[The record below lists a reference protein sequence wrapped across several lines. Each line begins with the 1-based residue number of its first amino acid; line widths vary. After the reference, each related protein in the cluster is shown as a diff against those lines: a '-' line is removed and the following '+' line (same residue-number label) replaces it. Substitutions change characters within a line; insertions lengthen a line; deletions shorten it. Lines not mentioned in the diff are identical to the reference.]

1 MLGLILL
8 ILRSKEDC
16 KPFAVFFINLHM
28 AEFFIIGICVILLI
42 SYIFDITSKFTKV
55 PSVIFLLALGWS
67 LNQVGGLFNII
78 IPNLNVILPILG
90 TVGLI
95 LIVLEGSLELELNR
109 KTKGVVIKSALIAF
123 FPLVIIAVGF
133 AIFLQMEWDI
143 PFKQSLINIIP
154 FCVISSS
161 IAIPSAINL
170 SHEKRQFVTYESSLS
185 DIIGVIFFNFAT
197 FGTAI
202 TLSGAFYF
210 SGQFL
215 LMILISIVASLVL
228 AFLLAKIDH
237 HIKYGPIIILNI
249 LIYQIS
255 KIYHLPALIFI
266 LFFGLVLGNID
277 ELKNLKML
285 RKFEF
290 TKLNREVKHFKDVVI
305 EATFIVRTLFFIV
318 FGFVLKTDDI
328 INKDSLV
335 WSVSIVISIYLL
347 RAFFLKIGKMDLQP
361 LFYIAPR
368 GLITVLLF
376 LSITPKDRFPYLN
389 ESVVIQVILITT
401 FIMMIGLI
409 FEKKIKTEVVKPT
422 NAELESEIA
431 E

>member
-1 MLGLILL
+1 
-8 ILRSKEDC
+8 
-16 KPFAVFFINLHM
+16 M
-28 AEFFIIGICVILLI
+28 AELFIIGICVILLI
-42 SYIFDITSKFTKV
+42 SYLFDISTKFTKI
-55 PSVIFLLALGWS
+55 PSVILLLATGWL
-67 LNQVGGLFNII
+67 LNQVGGLFEVIV
-78 IPNLNVILPILG
+78 PNLNVILPILG
-90 TVGLI
+90 TIGLI

-109 KTKGVVIKSALIAF
+109 STLGVVKKSVIIALL
-123 FPLVIIAVGF
+123 PLIVIAVGF
-133 AIFLQMEWDI
+133 SVFLHYEWGI
-143 PFKQSLINIIP
+143 SFKQGLINIIP

-170 SHEKRQFVTYESSLS
+170 TKDKRQFITYESSLS

-202 TLSGAFYF
+202 TVSGAFHF
-210 SGQFL
+210 GGQFL
-215 LMILISIVASLVL
+215 LMLLISVVASLVL

-249 LIYQIS
+249 LIYQVS

-266 LFFGLVLGNID
+266 LFFGLVLGNVD
-277 ELKNLKML
+277 ELRNVKLLKNF
-285 RKFEF
+285 RF
-290 TKLNREVKHFKDVVI
+290 TKLTREVQHFKDVVI

-318 FGFVLKTDDI
+318 FGYVLKTEDI
-328 INKDSLV
+328 INQNSLV
-335 WSVSIVISIYLL
+335 WSLSIVVAIYVL
-347 RAFFLKIGKMDLQP
+347 RAIFLKLGKMEMQP

-376 LSITPKDRFPYLN
+376 LSITPKQRFPYLN

-401 FIMMIGLI
+401 FIMMIGLL
-409 FEKKIKTEVVKPT
+409 FEKNGKP
-422 NAELESEIA
+422 EILKHPYFLKDKSSQ

>member
-1 MLGLILL
+1 
-8 ILRSKEDC
+8 
-16 KPFAVFFINLHM
+16 M
-28 AEFFIIGICVILLI
+28 AELFIIGICVVLLI
-42 SYIFDITSKFTKV
+42 SYLFDITTKFTKI
-55 PSVIFLLALGWS
+55 PSVILLLAVGWL

-78 IPNLNVILPILG
+78 VPNLNVILPILG

-109 KTKGVVIKSALIAF
+109 STKEVVKKSAVIALV
-123 FPLVIIAVGF
+123 PLVIIAIGF
-133 AIFLQMEWDI
+133 SLFLNYEWGI
-143 PFKQSLINIIP
+143 SFKQSLINIIP
-154 FCVISSS
+154 FCIISSS

-170 SHEKRQFVTYESSLS
+170 SKDKRQFITYESSLS

-202 TLSGAFYF
+202 TLSGVFHFA
-210 SGQFL
+210 GQFL
-215 LMILISIVASLVL
+215 LMLLISLVSSLVL

-277 ELKNLKML
+277 ELRHLKIL
-285 RKFEF
+285 RNVRF

-318 FGFVLKTDDI
+318 FGFVLKTEDI
-328 INKDSLV
+328 INQDSLV
-335 WSVSIVISIYLL
+335 WSISIVVAIYIL
-347 RAFFLKIGKMDLQP
+347 RAIFLKLGKMDLQP

-376 LSITPKDRFPYLN
+376 LSITPQQRFPYLN

-401 FIMMIGLI
+401 FIMMIGLL
-409 FEKKIKTEVVKPT
+409 FEKKVKPEMLRFPNFRKEKT
-422 NAELESEIA
+422 SE

>member
-1 MLGLILL
+1 
-8 ILRSKEDC
+8 
-16 KPFAVFFINLHM
+16 M
-28 AEFFIIGICVILLI
+28 AELFIIGICVVLLI
-42 SYIFDITSKFTKV
+42 SYLFDITTKFTKI
-55 PSVIFLLALGWS
+55 PSVILLLAVGWL

-78 IPNLNVILPILG
+78 VPNLNVILPILG

-109 KTKGVVIKSALIAF
+109 STKDVVKKSAVIALV
-123 FPLVIIAVGF
+123 PLVIIAIGF
-133 AIFLQMEWDI
+133 SLFLNYEWGI
-143 PFKQSLINIIP
+143 SFKQSLINIIP
-154 FCVISSS
+154 FCIISSS

-170 SHEKRQFVTYESSLS
+170 SKDKRQFITYESSLS

-202 TLSGAFYF
+202 TLSGVFHFA
-210 SGQFL
+210 GQFL
-215 LMILISIVASLVL
+215 LMLLISLVSSLVL

-277 ELKNLKML
+277 ELRHLKIL
-285 RKFEF
+285 RNVRF

-318 FGFVLKTDDI
+318 FGFVLKTEDI
-328 INKDSLV
+328 INQDSLV
-335 WSVSIVISIYLL
+335 WSLSIVVAIYIL
-347 RAFFLKIGKMDLQP
+347 RAIFLKLGKMDLQL

-376 LSITPKDRFPYLN
+376 LSITPQQRFPYLN

-401 FIMMIGLI
+401 FIMMIGLL
-409 FEKKIKTEVVKPT
+409 FEKKVKPEMLRFPNFRKEKT
-422 NAELESEIA
+422 SE

>member
-1 MLGLILL
+1 
-8 ILRSKEDC
+8 
-16 KPFAVFFINLHM
+16 M
-28 AEFFIIGICVILLI
+28 AELFIIGICVVLLI
-42 SYIFDITSKFTKV
+42 SYLFDITTKFTKI
-55 PSVIFLLALGWS
+55 PSVILLLAVGWL

-78 IPNLNVILPILG
+78 VPNLNVILPILG

-109 KTKGVVIKSALIAF
+109 STKEVVKKSAVIALV
-123 FPLVIIAVGF
+123 PLVIIAIGF
-133 AIFLQMEWDI
+133 SLFLNYEWGI
-143 PFKQSLINIIP
+143 SFKQSLINIIP
-154 FCVISSS
+154 FCIISSS

-170 SHEKRQFVTYESSLS
+170 SKEKRQFITYESSLS

-202 TLSGAFYF
+202 TLSGVFHFA
-210 SGQFL
+210 GQFL
-215 LMILISIVASLVL
+215 LMLLISLVSSLVL

-277 ELKNLKML
+277 ELRHLKIL
-285 RKFEF
+285 RNVRF

-318 FGFVLKTDDI
+318 FGFVLKTEDI
-328 INKDSLV
+328 INQDSLV
-335 WSVSIVISIYLL
+335 WSLSIVVAIYIL
-347 RAFFLKIGKMDLQP
+347 RAIFLKLGKMDLQP

-376 LSITPKDRFPYLN
+376 LSITPQQRFPYLN

-401 FIMMIGLI
+401 FIMMIGLL
-409 FEKKIKTEVVKPT
+409 FEKKVKPEMLRFPNFRKEKT
-422 NAELESEIA
+422 SE

>member
-1 MLGLILL
+1 
-8 ILRSKEDC
+8 
-16 KPFAVFFINLHM
+16 M
-28 AEFFIIGICVILLI
+28 AEMFIIGICVILLI

-55 PSVIFLLALGWS
+55 PSVIFLLATGWL

-90 TVGLI
+90 TIGLI

-109 KTKGVVIKSALIAF
+109 STQSVIKKSALIALL
-123 FPLVIIAVGF
+123 PLVIIAIGF
-133 AIFLQMEWDI
+133 SLFLYYEWDV

-154 FCVISSS
+154 FCIISSS

-170 SHEKRQFVTYESSLS
+170 TKDKRQFITYESSLS
-185 DIIGVIFFNFAT
+185 DIIGVVFFNFAT

-202 TLSGAFYF
+202 TLSGAFHF
-210 SGQFL
+210 VGQFM
-215 LMILISIVASLVL
+215 LMLLISLVASLVL

-249 LIYQIS
+249 LIYEIS

-266 LFFGLVLGNID
+266 LFFGLILGNID
-277 ELKNLKML
+277 ELKHLKFL
-285 RKFEF
+285 RNVRF
-290 TKLNREVKHFKDVVI
+290 TKLNSEVKHFKDVVV

-318 FGFVLKTDDI
+318 FGFVLKTEDI
-328 INKDSLV
+328 INTDSLV
-335 WSVSIVISIYLL
+335 WSISIVIAIYLL
-347 RAFFLKIGKMDLQP
+347 RGIFLKLGKMDMQP

-376 LSITPKDRFPYLN
+376 LSITPEDRFPYLN
-389 ESVVIQVILITT
+389 ESVVIQVILLTT
-401 FIMMIGLI
+401 FIMMIGLV
-409 FEKKIKTEVVKPT
+409 FEKKVTPEMLRFSNFKKDRHPE
-422 NAELESEIA
+422 E
-431 E
+431 

>member
-1 MLGLILL
+1 
-8 ILRSKEDC
+8 
-16 KPFAVFFINLHM
+16 M
-28 AEFFIIGICVILLI
+28 AEMFIIGICVILLI

-55 PSVIFLLALGWS
+55 PSVIFLLATGWL

-90 TVGLI
+90 TIGLI

-109 KTKGVVIKSALIAF
+109 STQSVIKKSALIALL
-123 FPLVIIAVGF
+123 PLVIIAIGF
-133 AIFLQMEWDI
+133 SLFLFYEWDV

-154 FCVISSS
+154 FCIISSS

-170 SHEKRQFVTYESSLS
+170 TKDKRQFITYESSLS
-185 DIIGVIFFNFAT
+185 DIIGVVFFNFAT

-202 TLSGAFYF
+202 TLSGAFHF
-210 SGQFL
+210 VGQFM
-215 LMILISIVASLVL
+215 LMLLISLVASLVL

-249 LIYQIS
+249 LIYEIS

-266 LFFGLVLGNID
+266 LFFGLILGNID
-277 ELKNLKML
+277 ELKHLKFL
-285 RKFEF
+285 RNVRF
-290 TKLNREVKHFKDVVI
+290 TKLNSEVKHFKDVVV

-318 FGFVLKTDDI
+318 FGFVLKTEDI
-328 INKDSLV
+328 INTDSLV
-335 WSVSIVISIYLL
+335 WSISIVIAIYLL
-347 RAFFLKIGKMDLQP
+347 RAIFLKLGKMDMQP

-376 LSITPKDRFPYLN
+376 LSITPEDRFPYLN

-401 FIMMIGLI
+401 FIMMIGLV
-409 FEKKIKTEVVKPT
+409 FEKKVTPEMLRFSNFKKDRD
-422 NAELESEIA
+422 AEE
-431 E
+431 

>member
-1 MLGLILL
+1 M
-8 ILRSKEDC
+8 
-16 KPFAVFFINLHM
+16 
-28 AEFFIIGICVILLI
+28 FIIGICLVLLV
-42 SYIFDITSKFTKV
+42 SYLFDITSKFTKV
-55 PSVIFLLALGWS
+55 PSVIFLLATGWL

-90 TVGLI
+90 TIGLI

-109 KTKGVVIKSALIAF
+109 STQSVVKKSALIAL
-123 FPLVIIAVGF
+123 FPLVIIAIGF
-133 AIFLQMEWDI
+133 SLFLNLEWEI

-154 FCVISSS
+154 FCIISSS

-170 SHEKRQFVTYESSLS
+170 SKEKRQFITYESSLS

-202 TLSGAFYF
+202 TLTGAFHF
-210 SGQFL
+210 AGQFM
-215 LMILISIVASLVL
+215 LMLLISLVASLVL

-266 LFFGLVLGNID
+266 LFFGLILGNID
-277 ELKNLKML
+277 ELKGVKFLK
-285 RKFEF
+285 KFSF
-290 TKLNREVKHFKDVVI
+290 TKLNKEVKHFKDVVV

-318 FGFVLKTDDI
+318 FGFVLKTEDI
-328 INKDSLV
+328 INEDSLV
-335 WSVSIVISIYLL
+335 WSLSIVISIYVF
-347 RAFFLKIGKMDLQP
+347 RAIFLKLGKMDMQP

-389 ESVVIQVILITT
+389 ESVVIQVILLTT
-401 FIMMIGLI
+401 FVMMIGLI
-409 FEKKIKTEVVKPT
+409 FEKKAKPDFLGFPSFRKDK
-422 NAELESEIA
+422 NSEK
-431 E
+431 

>member
-1 MLGLILL
+1 
-8 ILRSKEDC
+8 
-16 KPFAVFFINLHM
+16 M
-28 AEFFIIGICVILLI
+28 AELFIIGICVILLI
-42 SYIFDITSKFTKV
+42 SYLFDISTKFTKI
-55 PSVIFLLALGWS
+55 PSVILLLATGWL
-67 LNQVGGLFNII
+67 LNQVGGLFEII
-78 IPNLNVILPILG
+78 VPNLNVILPILG
-90 TVGLI
+90 TIGLI

-109 KTKGVVIKSALIAF
+109 STIGVVKKSVIIALL
-123 FPLVIIAVGF
+123 PLIVIAVGF
-133 AIFLQMEWDI
+133 SVFLHYEWGI
-143 PFKQSLINIIP
+143 SFKQGLINIIP

-170 SHEKRQFVTYESSLS
+170 TKSKRQFITYESSLS

-202 TLSGAFYF
+202 TLSGALHFG
-210 SGQFL
+210 GQFL
-215 LMILISIVASLVL
+215 LMLLISVVASLVL

-249 LIYQIS
+249 LIYQVS

-266 LFFGLVLGNID
+266 LFFGLVLGNVD
-277 ELKNLKML
+277 ELRNVKLLKNF
-285 RKFEF
+285 RF
-290 TKLNREVKHFKDVVI
+290 TKLTREVKHFKDVVI

-318 FGFVLKTDDI
+318 FGYVLKTEDI
-328 INKDSLV
+328 INQNSLV
-335 WSVSIVISIYLL
+335 WSLSIVVAIYVL
-347 RAFFLKIGKMDLQP
+347 RAIFLKLGKMEMQP

-376 LSITPKDRFPYLN
+376 LSITPKQRFPYLN

-401 FIMMIGLI
+401 FIMMIGLL
-409 FEKKIKTEVVKPT
+409 FEKNGKP
-422 NAELESEIA
+422 EILKLPYFLKDKSSQ

>member
-1 MLGLILL
+1 
-8 ILRSKEDC
+8 
-16 KPFAVFFINLHM
+16 M
-28 AEFFIIGICVILLI
+28 AELFIIGICVVLLI
-42 SYIFDITSKFTKV
+42 SYLFDITTKFTKI
-55 PSVIFLLALGWS
+55 PSVILLLAVGWL

-78 IPNLNVILPILG
+78 VPNLNVILPILG

-109 KTKGVVIKSALIAF
+109 STKEVVKKSAVIALV
-123 FPLVIIAVGF
+123 PLVIIAVGF
-133 AIFLQMEWDI
+133 SLFLNYEWRI
-143 PFKQSLINIIP
+143 SFKQSLINIIP
-154 FCVISSS
+154 FCIISSS

-170 SHEKRQFVTYESSLS
+170 SKEKRQFITYESSLS

-202 TLSGAFYF
+202 TLSGAFHF
-210 SGQFL
+210 AGQFL
-215 LMILISIVASLVL
+215 LMLLISLVSSLVL

-237 HIKYGPIIILNI
+237 HIKYGPTIILNI

-266 LFFGLVLGNID
+266 LFFGLVLGNIH
-277 ELKNLKML
+277 ELRHLKIL
-285 RKFEF
+285 RNVRF

-318 FGFVLKTDDI
+318 FGFVLKTEDI
-328 INKDSLV
+328 INQDSLV
-335 WSVSIVISIYLL
+335 WSLSIVVAIYIL
-347 RAFFLKIGKMDLQP
+347 RAIFLKLGKMDLQP
-361 LFYIAPR
+361 LFYIAPL

-376 LSITPKDRFPYLN
+376 LSITPQQRFPYLN

-401 FIMMIGLI
+401 FIMMIGLL
-409 FEKKIKTEVVKPT
+409 FEKKVKPEMLRFPNFRKEKT
-422 NAELESEIA
+422 SE

>member
-1 MLGLILL
+1 M
-8 ILRSKEDC
+8 
-16 KPFAVFFINLHM
+16 V
-28 AEFFIIGICVILLI
+28 LLI
-42 SYIFDITSKFTKV
+42 SYLFDITTKFTKI
-55 PSVIFLLALGWS
+55 PSVILLLAVGWL

-78 IPNLNVILPILG
+78 VPNLNVILPILG

-109 KTKGVVIKSALIAF
+109 STKEVVKKSAVIALV
-123 FPLVIIAVGF
+123 PLVIIAIGF
-133 AIFLQMEWDI
+133 SLFLNYEWGI
-143 PFKQSLINIIP
+143 SFKQSLINIIP
-154 FCVISSS
+154 FCIISSS

-170 SHEKRQFVTYESSLS
+170 SKDKRQFITYESSLS

-202 TLSGAFYF
+202 TLSGVFHFA
-210 SGQFL
+210 GQFL
-215 LMILISIVASLVL
+215 LMLLISLVSSLVL

-277 ELKNLKML
+277 KLRHLKIL
-285 RKFEF
+285 RNVRF

-318 FGFVLKTDDI
+318 FGFVLKTEDI
-328 INKDSLV
+328 INQDSLV
-335 WSVSIVISIYLL
+335 WSLSIVVAIYIL
-347 RAFFLKIGKMDLQP
+347 RAIFLKLGKMDLQP

-376 LSITPKDRFPYLN
+376 LSITPQQRFPYLN

-401 FIMMIGLI
+401 FIMMIGLL
-409 FEKKIKTEVVKPT
+409 FEKKVKPEMLRFPNFRKEKT
-422 NAELESEIA
+422 SE

>member
-1 MLGLILL
+1 
-8 ILRSKEDC
+8 
-16 KPFAVFFINLHM
+16 M
-28 AEFFIIGICVILLI
+28 AELFIIGICVVLLI
-42 SYIFDITSKFTKV
+42 SYLFDITTKFTKI
-55 PSVIFLLALGWS
+55 PSVILLLAVGWL

-78 IPNLNVILPILG
+78 VPNLNVILPILG

-109 KTKGVVIKSALIAF
+109 STKEVVKKSAVIALV
-123 FPLVIIAVGF
+123 PLVIIAIGF
-133 AIFLQMEWDI
+133 SLFLNYEWGI
-143 PFKQSLINIIP
+143 SFKQSLINIIP
-154 FCVISSS
+154 FCIISSS

-170 SHEKRQFVTYESSLS
+170 SKDKRQFITYESSLS

-202 TLSGAFYF
+202 TLSGVFHFA
-210 SGQFL
+210 GQFL
-215 LMILISIVASLVL
+215 LMLLISLVSSLVL

-277 ELKNLKML
+277 ELRHLKIL
-285 RKFEF
+285 RNVRF

-318 FGFVLKTDDI
+318 FGFVLKTEDI
-328 INKDSLV
+328 INQDSLV
-335 WSVSIVISIYLL
+335 WSISIVVAIYIL
-347 RAFFLKIGKMDLQP
+347 RAIFLKLGKMDLQP

-376 LSITPKDRFPYLN
+376 LSITPQQRFPYLN

-401 FIMMIGLI
+401 FIMMIGLL
-409 FEKKIKTEVVKPT
+409 FEKKVKPEMLRFP
-422 NAELESEIA
+422 NFRKEKPSE

>member
-1 MLGLILL
+1 
-8 ILRSKEDC
+8 
-16 KPFAVFFINLHM
+16 M
-28 AEFFIIGICVILLI
+28 AELFIIGICVVLLI
-42 SYIFDITSKFTKV
+42 SYLFDITTKFTKI
-55 PSVIFLLALGWS
+55 PSVILLLAVGWL

-78 IPNLNVILPILG
+78 VPNLNVILPILG

-109 KTKGVVIKSALIAF
+109 STKEVVKKSAVIALV
-123 FPLVIIAVGF
+123 PLVIIAVGF
-133 AIFLQMEWDI
+133 SLFLNYEWGI
-143 PFKQSLINIIP
+143 SFKQSLINIIP
-154 FCVISSS
+154 FCIISSS

-170 SHEKRQFVTYESSLS
+170 SKEKRQFITYESSLS

-202 TLSGAFYF
+202 TLSGAFHF
-210 SGQFL
+210 AGQFL
-215 LMILISIVASLVL
+215 LMLLISLVSSLVL

-277 ELKNLKML
+277 ELRHLKIL
-285 RKFEF
+285 RNVRF

-318 FGFVLKTDDI
+318 FGFVLKTEDI
-328 INKDSLV
+328 INQDSLV
-335 WSVSIVISIYLL
+335 WSLSIVVAIYIL
-347 RAFFLKIGKMDLQP
+347 RAIFLKLGKMDLQP

-376 LSITPKDRFPYLN
+376 LSITPQQRFPYLN

-401 FIMMIGLI
+401 FIMMIGLL
-409 FEKKIKTEVVKPT
+409 FEKKVKPEMLRFPNFRKEKT
-422 NAELESEIA
+422 SE

>member
-1 MLGLILL
+1 
-8 ILRSKEDC
+8 
-16 KPFAVFFINLHM
+16 M
-28 AEFFIIGICVILLI
+28 AELFIIGICVVLLI
-42 SYIFDITSKFTKV
+42 SYLFDITTKFTKI
-55 PSVIFLLALGWS
+55 PSVILLLAVGWL

-78 IPNLNVILPILG
+78 VPNLNVILPILG

-109 KTKGVVIKSALIAF
+109 STKEVVKKSAVIALV
-123 FPLVIIAVGF
+123 PLVIIAVGF
-133 AIFLQMEWDI
+133 SLFLNYEWRI
-143 PFKQSLINIIP
+143 SFKQSLINIIP
-154 FCVISSS
+154 FCIISSS

-170 SHEKRQFVTYESSLS
+170 SKEKRQFITYESSLS

-202 TLSGAFYF
+202 TLSGVFHFA
-210 SGQFL
+210 GQFL
-215 LMILISIVASLVL
+215 LMLLISLVSSLVL

-277 ELKNLKML
+277 ELRHLKIL
-285 RKFEF
+285 RNVRF

-318 FGFVLKTDDI
+318 FGFVLKTEDI
-328 INKDSLV
+328 INQDSLV
-335 WSVSIVISIYLL
+335 WSLSIVVAIYIL
-347 RAFFLKIGKMDLQP
+347 RAIFLKLGKMDLQP

-376 LSITPKDRFPYLN
+376 LSITPQQRFPYLN

-401 FIMMIGLI
+401 FIMMIGLL
-409 FEKKIKTEVVKPT
+409 FEKKVKPEMLRFPNFRKEKT
-422 NAELESEIA
+422 SE

>member
-1 MLGLILL
+1 
-8 ILRSKEDC
+8 
-16 KPFAVFFINLHM
+16 M
-28 AEFFIIGICVILLI
+28 AELFIIGICVVLLI
-42 SYIFDITSKFTKV
+42 SYLFDITTKFTKI
-55 PSVIFLLALGWS
+55 PSVILLLAVGWL

-78 IPNLNVILPILG
+78 VPNLNVILPILG

-109 KTKGVVIKSALIAF
+109 STKDVVKKSAVIALV
-123 FPLVIIAVGF
+123 PLVIIAVGF
-133 AIFLQMEWDI
+133 SLFLNYEWGI
-143 PFKQSLINIIP
+143 SFKQSLINIIP
-154 FCVISSS
+154 FCIISSS

-170 SHEKRQFVTYESSLS
+170 SKEKRQFITYESSLS

-202 TLSGAFYF
+202 TLSGAFHF
-210 SGQFL
+210 AGQFL
-215 LMILISIVASLVL
+215 LMLLISLVSSLVL

-277 ELKNLKML
+277 ELRHLKIL
-285 RKFEF
+285 RNVRF

-318 FGFVLKTDDI
+318 FGFVLKTEDI
-328 INKDSLV
+328 INQDSLV
-335 WSVSIVISIYLL
+335 WSLSIVVAIYIL
-347 RAFFLKIGKMDLQP
+347 RAIFLKLGKMDLQP

-376 LSITPKDRFPYLN
+376 LSITPQQRFPYLN

-401 FIMMIGLI
+401 FIMMIGLL
-409 FEKKIKTEVVKPT
+409 FEKKVKPEMLRFPNFRKEKT
-422 NAELESEIA
+422 SE